1 MRWLSTAARTCAPK
15 RVYSSAA
22 TSSERDRQ
30 RDADQEQPVDA
41 EGEPEDGHRAAQVGR
56 HLHRL
61 LDRAVDVGRGRDR
74 HEHEPD
80 GQQHL
85 VEIARAVEPAEEH
98 ALEHDADQRRREERE
113 RQAWRGTASR
123 RSFISVTVT

>member
-15 RVYSSAA
+15 RVYSSA
-22 TSSERDRQ
+22 SDEQQRDDQ

-41 EGEPEDGHRAAQVGR
+41 EVQAEDGQGAAQIGR

-61 LDRAVDVGRGRDR
+61 LDRAVDIGRGRDR

-80 GQQHL
+80 GEQHL
-85 VEIARAVEPAEEH
+85 VEIAR
-98 ALEHDADQRRREERE
+98 R
-113 RQAWRGTASR
+113 
-123 RSFISVTVT
+123 

>member
-22 TSSERDRQ
+22 TSSSVIDQ

-41 EGEPEDGHRAAQVGR
+41 EGQAEDRHRAAQVGR

-61 LDRAVDVGRGRDR
+61 LDRAVEIGGDRDR
-74 HEHEPD
+74 HEGKPD
-80 GQQHL
+80 GEQHL
-85 VEIARAVEPAEEH
+85 VEVARAVEPAVEH
-98 ALEHDADQRRREERE
+98 ALERRR
-113 RQAWRGTASR
+113 
-123 RSFISVTVT
+123 